1 MSDSNSSRRAESSV
15 LESLDDGFYEVDP
28 EGRLT
33 AVNAALCRLL
43 DRPRDEVF
51 GRRVVDLVAVAPAQC
66 FRDPSASRFV
76 WRVGPSGAQRVLE
89 GSAVPLHDEQGVLI
103 GFRGI
108 VRDVTDRERVAAEL
122 ERARAD
128 ALAQAAAK
136 SEFVAHVS
144 HDLRTPMN
152 GIIGMTELALDTDLT
167 DEQRE
172 FLTAVRGSAQSLLTL
187 VNDILD
193 FSKIEAGKLELE
205 HIPFSLRDC
214 VSDALRPLSLAAHA
228 KGLELVF
235 EVDPAA
241 PDSIVGDPT
250 RLRQVLLNL
259 TDNAIKFTL
268 HGHVV
273 VRVEVEGL
281 DGQEAVLRFRVT
293 DTGVGIAVAE
303 AETIFAPFV
312 QTGGA
317 ADRRRGTGLGL
328 AISRKLVGLMGGRIG
343 VESQPGRGSVFC
355 FTAHVA
361 VGPGT
366 SRHTLARHSDL
377 KGLRVLVAD
386 ANTPSRQ
393 ILAEGLRYFG
403 LRVDAVATGEAA
415 LAALSDVRRKSEPY
429 RVAAIDM
436 LLPDIDGFSVAARI
450 RDAAPETARVIL
462 LTRSG
467 QRGDAARC
475 RDLGIAGYLSKP
487 VNPLDLLDAIRA
499 VLGRDD
505 GASHPAL
512 VTRHSLREAKPKL
525 DILVAEDD
533 PVNQLVIRTLLDKSG
548 HRPTMVANGTDAV
561 QAVERQPFD
570 VVLMDVNMPG
580 LDGIAATRVLRER
593 EVKRGTDRLP
603 IVALTAHALE
613 GDEQRLLD
621 AGMDA
626 CLAKP
631 FEPGDLFAVLERIAP
646 RDARPLAPAA
656 GRTAVET
663 VVDRAKLLEQTGGD
677 VDLLRQVV
685 EVFLE
690 EKASMLAAVRGA
702 VERGDAAEIE
712 RAAHRVKGTCVTLAA
727 RLAGEAA
734 AQLERVGRAGDLAH
748 VRGLFE
754 VLEERV
760 RQVEAE
766 LVALVRPWGHR
777 RPASI

>member
-1 MSDSNSSRRAESSV
+1 MNDSNV
-15 LESLDDGFYEVDP
+15 LESLTDGFYEVDRD
-28 EGRLT
+28 GRFT
-33 AVNAALCRLL
+33 AVNGALCRLL
-43 DRPRDEVF
+43 DRPRDAVI
-51 GRRVVDLVAVAPAQC
+51 GRRVGDLAADAPADG
-66 FRDPSASRFV
+66 FGDATGGRFI
-76 WRVGPSGAQRVLE
+76 WRVGSNGSSRVLE
-89 GSAVPLHDEQGVLI
+89 ASAVPVHDEQGGLI

-122 ERARAD
+122 ERARAA
-128 ALAQAAAK
+128 ALEQTRAK

-152 GIIGMTELALDTDLT
+152 GIIGMTDLALDTELT

-172 FLTAVRGSAQSLLTL
+172 FLTAVRSSAQSLLTL

-205 HIPFSLRDC
+205 RIPFSLRDC

-228 KGLELVF
+228 KGLELLT
-235 EVDPAA
+235 EVDPVA

-250 RLRQVLLNL
+250 RLRQVLVNL
-259 TDNAIKFTL
+259 TDNAIKFTRQ
-268 HGHVV
+268 GHVL
-273 VRVEVEGL
+273 VRVEVERL
-281 DGQEAVLRFRVT
+281 DGTDAVLRFRVA
-293 DTGVGIAVAE
+293 DTGVGIPVAE
-303 AETIFAPFV
+303 TEAIFAPFV
-312 QTGGA
+312 QTGA
-317 ADRRRGTGLGL
+317 TADRRRGTGLGL

-343 VESQPGRGSVFC
+343 VESEPGRGSVFC
-355 FTAHVA
+355 FTSHVSI
-361 VGPGT
+361 GPGV
-366 SRHTLARHSDL
+366 SRHALARHADL

-386 ANTPSRQ
+386 ANAASRQ

-415 LAALSDVRRKSEPY
+415 LTALLHQRPGAEPY

-436 LLPDIDGFSVAARI
+436 LLPDVDGFGVATRI
-450 RDAAPETARVIL
+450 RNETGESTRLIL

-499 VLGRDD
+499 VLGHSD
-505 GASHPAL
+505 GAQRPAL

-533 PVNQLVIRTLLDKSG
+533 PVNQLVIRTLLEKSG
-548 HRPTMVANGTDAV
+548 HGATIVASGSEAV
-561 QAVERQPFD
+561 EAVERQAFD
-570 VVLMDVNMPG
+570 AVLMDINMPG
-580 LDGIAATRVLRER
+580 LDGIAATSVLRER
-593 EVKRGTDRLP
+593 EAQIGGRRLP

-626 CLAKP
+626 YLAKP

-646 RDARPLAPAA
+646 RDRARAPMPEPSRAM
-656 GRTAVET
+656 GET
-663 VVDRAKLLEQTGGD
+663 VVDREKLLEQTGGD

-690 EKASMLAAVRGA
+690 EKASMLAAARGA
-702 VERGDAAEIE
+702 VERGDAAEIA
-712 RAAHRVKGTCVTLAA
+712 RTAHRIKGTCVTLAA

-734 AQLERVGRAGDLAH
+734 AQLERVGRAGDLRH
-748 VRGLFE
+748 VRGLLE
-754 VLEERV
+754 LLEERV

-766 LVALVRPWGHR
+766 LVALVRPWGQR
-777 RPASI
+777 RTAST